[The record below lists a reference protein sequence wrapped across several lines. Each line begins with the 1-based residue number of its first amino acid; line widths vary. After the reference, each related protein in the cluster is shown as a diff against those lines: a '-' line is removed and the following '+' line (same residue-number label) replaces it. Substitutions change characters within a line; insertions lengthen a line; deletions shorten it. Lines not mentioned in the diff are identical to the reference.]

1 MAQKKLENLWQKG
14 RKQMLNDVTVFNIRE
29 YLPASSDE
37 DLGEDALQ
45 QLLSAFFCDKNPDV
59 EKLLKEQAIDFAKK
73 HRSVTYLVFSQGVL
87 I

>member
-1 MAQKKLENLWQKG
+1 MERKKTT
-14 RKQMLNDVTVFNIRE
+14 LNDVTVFNIRE